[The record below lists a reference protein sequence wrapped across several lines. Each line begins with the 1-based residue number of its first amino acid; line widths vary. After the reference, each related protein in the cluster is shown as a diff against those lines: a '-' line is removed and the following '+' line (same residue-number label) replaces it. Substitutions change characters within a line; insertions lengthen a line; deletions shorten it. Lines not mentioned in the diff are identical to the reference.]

1 MRLNIHPSITND
13 TRTSN
18 LHNNNHP
25 STSVITLSDMSNC
38 TGDRATL
45 SLDKLMDELSK
56 DEKVTIM
63 GTRIITEYNGSGRLV
78 TGPDTVFYCNRDD
91 VGGEIRKTVEAFSQK
106 PQPSWIGDLCELWP
120 QQISDWGRTRL
131 AGSRYVA
138 GNYKDV
144 ERIKN
149 EFVKTGGYT
158 KDRPS
163 FSLLKTDNG
172 SSLASAI
179 RAAK

>member
-1 MRLNIHPSITND
+1 
-13 TRTSN
+13 
-18 LHNNNHP
+18 
-25 STSVITLSDMSNC
+25 MSNYASS
-38 TGDRATL
+38 TGSRATL
-45 SLDKLMDELSK
+45 SLDKLVDALSK

-63 GTRIITEYNGSGRLV
+63 GTRIIIEYNGSGQLV
-78 TGPDTVFYCNRDD
+78 TGPDTVFYCNRAD
-91 VGGEIRKTVEAFSQK
+91 VGGGIRKTVEAFSQK
-106 PQPSWIGDLCELWP
+106 PQPSHIGDLCELWP
-120 QQISDWGRTRL
+120 QQISDWDRTRL
-131 AGSRYVA
+131 AGSRFVA

-163 FSLLKTDNG
+163 FSHLVTDSG
-172 SSLASAI
+172 TSLASTI